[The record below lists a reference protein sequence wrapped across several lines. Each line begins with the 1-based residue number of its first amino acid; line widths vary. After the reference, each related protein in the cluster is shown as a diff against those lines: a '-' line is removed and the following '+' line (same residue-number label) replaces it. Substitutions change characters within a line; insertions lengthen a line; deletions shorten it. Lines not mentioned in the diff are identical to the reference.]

1 MQFVYFI
8 VFGSR
13 RRITFGI
20 TMCAFAVKT
29 STESPQTVA
38 DESATNE
45 CVADKD
51 VADKDVAGASIMP
64 ARRFR
69 RPTVRQVK
77 FVYFIV
83 FRAGR
88 RITFGITMCAFA
100 VKTSVK
106 SPQTVADES
115 ATNDGVADKDVA
127 DEGVVPAYRFRRLT
141 VRQVKFVY
149 FIVFRAGR
157 RITFEITMCAFA
169 VKTSVKS
176 NRTVA
181 DEGVVPACR
190 FRRPRIRQ
198 VQFVYFI
205 VFGAGRRI
213 TF

>member
-1 MQFVYFI
+1 M
-8 VFGSR
+8 
-13 RRITFGI
+13 
-20 TMCAFAVKT
+20 
-29 STESPQTVA
+29 
-38 DESATNE
+38 
-45 CVADKD
+45 
-51 VADKDVAGASIMP
+51 
-64 ARRFR
+64 
-69 RPTVRQVK
+69 K

-127 DEGVVPAYRFRRLT
+127 DEGVVPA
-141 VRQVKFVY
+141 
-149 FIVFRAGR
+149 
-157 RITFEITMCAFA
+157 
-169 VKTSVKS
+169 
-176 NRTVA
+176 
-181 DEGVVPACR
+181 CR

>member
-8 VFGSR
+8 VFGAGRS
-13 RRITFGI
+13 ITFGI

-29 STESPQTVA
+29 SAESPQTVA

-45 CVADKD
+45 GVADKD

-64 ARRFR
+64 AHRFR
-69 RPTVRQVK
+69 RPRIRQMQ

-83 FRAGR
+83 FGAGR

-106 SPQTVADES
+106 GGRTTADE
-115 ATNDGVADKDVA
+115 D
-127 DEGVVPAYRFRRLT
+127 
-141 VRQVKFVY
+141 
-149 FIVFRAGR
+149 
-157 RITFEITMCAFA
+157 
-169 VKTSVKS
+169 
-176 NRTVA
+176 
-181 DEGVVPACR
+181 VVPACR

-205 VFGAGRRI
+205 VFGSRRRI
-213 TF
+213 TFGAMDHAPAVKRKRGAVSAPHCRSWEP